1 MGPLITFLYV
11 SLSCLITLSN
21 LLVILAFKRTPI
33 LRKAT
38 NFSLVSLA
46 VADLFVGV
54 IVLPLR
60 TVEAQT
66 FNWTRSLYWCQC
78 SLSLTL
84 LSLSASAL
92 NLSIVTVER
101 YFAVILPLL
110 YQSKITSRRL
120 FYSIIFVWIVAL
132 LVSFLPFVALKS
144 TTAQERSRQHK
155 ICRFADTMSAEYLT
169 FFVSIIVLIPTLF
182 ISYAY
187 IRMYRAANKVRRRLK
202 SLQVPNG
209 GGDIMSVLKESKAA
223 KTIGEFVDFT
233 EQLKSTS
240 LLYGDE

>member
-1 MGPLITFLYV
+1 M
-11 SLSCLITLSN
+11 
-21 LLVILAFKRTPI
+21 LAFKRSPI

-38 NFSLVSLA
+38 NFPLVSLA

-60 TVEAQT
+60 TLEAQA
-66 FNWTRSLYWCQC
+66 FDWSRSLYWCQC

-92 NLSIVTVER
+92 NLSIITAER

-110 YQSKITSRRL
+110 YQSKITSRRI
-120 FYSIIFVWIVAL
+120 FYALIFAWIVAL

-144 TTAQERSRQHK
+144 TTAQERTRQHK

-187 IRMYRAANKVRRRLK
+187 MRMYHAANKVRRRLK
-202 SLQVPNG
+202 SLQVPHG
-209 GGDIMSVLKESKAA
+209 GGDVMSVLKESKAA
-223 KTIGEFVDFT
+223 KTIGEF
-233 EQLKSTS
+233 LYTS
-240 LLYGDE
+240 LLRLRLKF

>member
-1 MGPLITFLYV
+1 MAPLTTFLYV
-11 SLSCLITLSN
+11 SLSCLITLGN
-21 LLVILAFKRTPI
+21 LLVMLAFKRTPI

-60 TVEAQT
+60 TLEAQA
-66 FNWTRSLYWCQC
+66 FNSTRSLYWCQC

-84 LSLSASAL
+84 LSLSASVL
-92 NLSIVTVER
+92 NLSIVTAER
-101 YFAVILPLL
+101 YFAVIVPLL
-110 YQSKITSRRL
+110 HQSKITSRRL

-132 LVSFLPFVALKS
+132 LLSFLPFVALKS
-144 TTAQERSRQHK
+144 TTAQERSHQHK
-155 ICRFADTMSAEYLT
+155 ICRFADTMSAEYLI
-169 FFVSIIVLIPTLF
+169 FFVSIIVLFPTLF

-223 KTIGEFVDFT
+223 KTIGEYVDLLNN
-233 EQLKSTS
+233 QSNR
-240 LLYGDE
+240 LLYDGDE